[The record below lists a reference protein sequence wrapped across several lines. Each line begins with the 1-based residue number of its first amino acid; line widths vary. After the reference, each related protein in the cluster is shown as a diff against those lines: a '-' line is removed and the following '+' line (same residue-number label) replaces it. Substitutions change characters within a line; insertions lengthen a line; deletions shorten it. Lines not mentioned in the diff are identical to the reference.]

1 MTQEPDPGQF
11 PLEAKRIVAGY
22 GGQSVLRDVFLSVPA
37 KSLTVL
43 VGPNGSGKS
52 TLLALL
58 SRLLKP
64 SDGSVLLDGRALSA
78 LPTREIAR
86 KLGILPQSPLVPE
99 GITVYDLVS
108 RGRYPHQGFL
118 KQWTETDEAAV
129 ESALAVT
136 DTQDFADRPV
146 DSLSGGQRQRCF
158 IALTLAQETGIILF
172 DEPTSYL
179 DLRYQVEV
187 MELIARLPK
196 EHGRTVVTVLHDLN
210 FAMQYAD
217 RLVFLKSGAIHRLVE
232 DPEECSAEL
241 VREVFETPV
250 IRLHHPETG
259 KPIFLPAQA
268 AACPAPTPLAEPA
281 S

>member
-1 MTQEPDPGQF
+1 MTTENAPGAL
-11 PLEAKRIVAGY
+11 PLEAHKLAAGY
-22 GGQSVLRDVFLSVPA
+22 GGETVLRDIFLEVPSQ
-37 KSLTVL
+37 SLTLL

-64 SDGSVLLDGRALSA
+64 IAGSVLLDGKAMA
-78 LPTREIAR
+78 TLPTRDVAR

-99 GITVYDLVS
+99 GLTVYDLVS

-118 KQWTETDEAAV
+118 KQWTDADERAV
-129 ESALAVT
+129 GTALQVT
-136 DTQDFADRPV
+136 GTAEFATRPV

-187 MELIARLPK
+187 MELISRLPRDY
-196 EHGRTVVTVLHDLN
+196 GRTVIAVLHDLN

-217 RLVFLKSGAIHRLVE
+217 RLVFLKSGRIHRLVE
-232 DPEECSAEL
+232 DPEDCTAEL
-241 VREVFETPV
+241 VREVFETSV
-250 IRLHHPETG
+250 ARLHHPETG
-259 KPIFLPAQA
+259 KPVFLPS
-268 AACPAPTPLAEPA
+268 TA
-281 S
+281 SGGTFS